1 MRGVTSCQLVDRPD
15 WSPFRRPVKGRAVN
29 YNLFLLL
36 TATAV
41 GGAAGATAIY
51 AGQSPNRSGSAAT
64 MIAGLAA
71 SVLATIVVATRE
83 GSEFFSML
91 HLYYLIGTI
100 GIPMAGL
107 GLLINWKH
115 QQFLGRFVGAMAVLV
130 APLGIYASHIEPFWL
145 RLDDVALPAPASMAG
160 LRIGVLADLQTT
172 EIGEYER
179 NAITELISQGPDIV
193 LIPGDFWQMS
203 PAEFEV
209 QAPSF
214 AAELA
219 RLDAAV
225 PHVFMVKGN
234 TDTLEGLRQLAVG
247 TNVVVL
253 DNEVA
258 DVVVNGQAVRIGGIT
273 LAGDENRAAAAI
285 QQLTDRANG
294 AFVPPVDP
302 AGPEVEELSETT
314 TPPATQPPVT
324 DPPIDDSTVV
334 GQVDQANPDVTAEP
348 TAPVAPDVAT
358 TTSQDDGVFRIL
370 LAHKPDEIERLP
382 GDDSVNLVVAGHTH
396 GGQVRFPGF
405 PPPLIMS
412 SVPRTVGG
420 GGLHRLDD
428 HWIYVSTGVGRE
440 RGRAPQVRFLARPSI
455 GVLTTVDVTTVVLPD
470 N

>member
-1 MRGVTSCQLVDRPD
+1 M
-15 WSPFRRPVKGRAVN
+15 N

-36 TATAV
+36 TATTV
-41 GGAAGATAIY
+41 GGVAGATAIY

-71 SVLATIVVATRE
+71 SIVATIVVATRE
-83 GSEFFSML
+83 GSELFSML

-100 GIPMAGL
+100 AVPMAGL

-115 QQFLGRFVGAMAVLV
+115 QRFLGRFVGAAAIFV

-145 RLDDVALPAPASMAG
+145 RLDDIALPAPRSMAG
-160 LRIGVLADLQTT
+160 LRIGVLADLQST
-172 EIGEYER
+172 EIGEYEQ
-179 NAITELISQGPDIV
+179 NAITELINQGPDIV
-193 LIPGDFWQMS
+193 LVPGDFWQMS
-203 PAEFEV
+203 PEQFERR
-209 QAPSF
+209 APSF

-234 TDTLEGLRQLAVG
+234 TDTVDGLRRLAAG
-247 TNVVVL
+247 TGVVVL

-258 DVVVNGQAVRIGGIT
+258 NIVVNGQAVRVGGIT
-273 LAGDENRAAAAI
+273 LNGDEAPAAGAI
-285 QQLTDRANG
+285 RQLTDRATG
-294 AFVPPVDP
+294 AFVPPL
-302 AGPEVEELSETT
+302 ESVE
-314 TPPATQPPVT
+314 PPANPLANEDTSVENSAGDNT
-324 DPPIDDSTVV
+324 ADDNAIV
-334 GQVDQANPDVTAEP
+334 GQVDPAAPDAE
-348 TAPVAPDVAT
+348 VAPAAPAAVT
-358 TTSQDDGVFRIL
+358 PNQDDAVFRIL
-370 LAHKPDEIERLP
+370 LAHKPDEISRLP

-396 GGQVRFPGF
+396 GGQIRMPGF
-405 PPPLIMS
+405 PPPLILS

-440 RGRAPQVRFLARPSI
+440 RGRAPQVRLGVRPSI
-455 GVLTTVDVTTVVLPD
+455 GILTTVDVTTVVLPD

>member
-1 MRGVTSCQLVDRPD
+1 M
-15 WSPFRRPVKGRAVN
+15 N

-71 SVLATIVVATRE
+71 SVVATIVVATRE

-100 GIPMAGL
+100 AIPMAGV

-115 QQFLGRFVGAMAVLV
+115 QQFLGRFVGALAVLI

-193 LIPGDFWQMS
+193 LVPGDFWQMS
-203 PAEFEV
+203 PEEFER
-209 QAPSF
+209 QAPAF
-214 AAELA
+214 GAELA

-225 PHVFMVKGN
+225 PYVFMVKGN
-234 TDTLEGLRQLAVG
+234 TDSLAGLRQLTAG
-247 TNVVVL
+247 TGVVVL

-258 DVVVNGQAVRIGGIT
+258 DIVVNGQAVRIGGIT
-273 LAGDENRAAAAI
+273 LAGDETRATAAI
-285 QQLTDRANG
+285 QQLTDRASG
-294 AFVPPVDP
+294 TFIPPPETQPVPDEETAAPTEPV
-302 AGPEVEELSETT
+302 
-314 TPPATQPPVT
+314 TPPA
-324 DPPIDDSTVV
+324 DDGTAV
-334 GQVDQANPDVTAEP
+334 GQVD
-348 TAPVAPDVAT
+348 APAPEGDSPPEAPAAVAP
-358 TTSQDDGVFRIL
+358 SQADSVFRIL

-396 GGQVRFPGF
+396 GGQIRMPGF
-405 PPPLIMS
+405 PPPLILS

-440 RGRAPQVRFLARPSI
+440 RGRAPQVRLGVRPSI
-455 GVLTTVDVTTVVLPD
+455 GILTTVDVTTVVLPD

>member
-1 MRGVTSCQLVDRPD
+1 M
-15 WSPFRRPVKGRAVN
+15 N

-41 GGAAGATAIY
+41 GGVAGATAIY
-51 AGQSPNRSGSAAT
+51 SGQSPNRSGSAAT
-64 MIAGLAA
+64 LMAGLAA
-71 SVLATIVVATRE
+71 SVAATIVVATRE

-100 GIPMAGL
+100 AVPMGGL

-115 QQFLGRFVGAMAVLV
+115 QQFLGRFVGALAILI

-160 LRIGVLADLQTT
+160 LRIGVLSDLQTT

-193 LIPGDFWQMS
+193 LVPGDFWQMS
-203 PAEFEV
+203 PEQFQI
-209 QAPSF
+209 QAPAF
-214 AAELA
+214 TAELA

-225 PHVFMVKGN
+225 PFVFMVKGN
-234 TDTLEGLRQLAVG
+234 TDTVAGLRQLVAG
-247 TNVVVL
+247 TGVIVL
-253 DNEVA
+253 DNEVT
-258 DVVVNGQAVRIGGIT
+258 DIVVNGQAVRIAGIT
-273 LAGDENRAAAAI
+273 LAGDEATATAAI
-285 QQLTDRANG
+285 QQLTDRTTG
-294 AFVPPVDP
+294 AFVAPPEAATAEPEP
-302 AGPEVEELSETT
+302 AENAA
-314 TPPATQPPVT
+314 PPAT
-324 DPPIDDSTVV
+324 DPAAPATDDSTVV
-334 GQVDQANPDVTAEP
+334 GQVEGEP
-348 TAPVAPDVAT
+348 AAAPPADPAVAPSLVAGPT
-358 TTSQDDGVFRIL
+358 QNDGVFRIL
-370 LAHKPDEIERLP
+370 LAHKPDEIDRLP

-396 GGQVRFPGF
+396 GGQIRFPGF
-405 PPPLIMS
+405 PPPLILS

-440 RGRAPQVRFLARPSI
+440 RGRAPQVRLGVRPSI

>member
-1 MRGVTSCQLVDRPD
+1 MILDWLPPRGQNIDQTVPVGPTH
-15 WSPFRRPVKGRAVN
+15 RRKGETVN

-51 AGQSPNRSGSAAT
+51 SGQSPNRSGSAAT
-64 MIAGLAA
+64 LIAGLAS
-71 SVLATIVVATRE
+71 SVVATIVVATRE

-100 GIPMAGL
+100 AVPMAGL

-115 QQFLGRFVGAMAVLV
+115 QQFLGRFVGAVAILI

-160 LRIGVLADLQTT
+160 LRIGVLSDLQTT

-193 LIPGDFWQMS
+193 LVPGDFWQMS
-203 PAEFEV
+203 PEAFQI
-209 QAPSF
+209 QAPAF

-225 PHVFMVKGN
+225 PFVFMVKGN
-234 TDTLEGLRQLAVG
+234 TDTVAGLRQLTAG
-247 TNVVVL
+247 TGVVVL
-253 DNEVA
+253 DNEVT
-258 DVVVNGQAVRIGGIT
+258 DIVVNGQAVRIGGIT
-273 LAGDENRAAAAI
+273 LAGDEARATAAI
-285 QQLTDRANG
+285 QQLTNRSTG
-294 AFVPPVDP
+294 AFVPPAEP
-302 AGPEVEELSETT
+302 AAPEPAEDAAPPAPDAT
-314 TPPATQPPVT
+314 TPTTAPAT
-324 DPPIDDSTVV
+324 DDSTVV
-334 GQVDQANPDVTAEP
+334 GQVDAEP
-348 TAPVAPDVAT
+348 GADPAAAIEAPIAAP
-358 TTSQDDGVFRIL
+358 SQDDGVFRIL
-370 LAHKPDEIERLP
+370 LAHKPDEIDRLP

-396 GGQVRFPGF
+396 GGQIRFPGF
-405 PPPLIMS
+405 PPPLILS

-440 RGRAPQVRFLARPSI
+440 RGRAPQVRLGVRPSI

>member
-1 MRGVTSCQLVDRPD
+1 M
-15 WSPFRRPVKGRAVN
+15 N

-41 GGAAGATAIY
+41 GGVAGATAIY

-64 MIAGLAA
+64 MIAGIIA
-71 SVLATIVVATRE
+71 SVVATIVVATRE
-83 GSEFFSML
+83 GTEFFGML

-100 GIPMAGL
+100 AVPMAGL

-115 QQFLGRFVGAMAVLV
+115 QAFLGRFVGASALLV

-145 RLDDVALPAPASMAG
+145 RLDDVALPAPSNMAG

-172 EIGEYER
+172 EIGDYER

-193 LIPGDFWQMS
+193 LVPGDFWQMS
-203 PAEFEV
+203 EAEFQV
-209 QAPSF
+209 QAPAF

-225 PHVFMVKGN
+225 PYVFMVKGN
-234 TDTLEGLRQLAVG
+234 TDTVAGLRQLAAG
-247 TNVVVL
+247 TGVIVL

-273 LAGDENRAAAAI
+273 LAGDDARAAAAI
-285 QQLTDRANG
+285 QQLTNRATG
-294 AFVPPVDP
+294 AFVPPPDPQPEPEAPPADTTTSLPDPAPETTEVDP
-302 AGPEVEELSETT
+302 AL
-314 TPPATQPPVT
+314 
-324 DPPIDDSTVV
+324 V
-334 GQVDQANPDVTAEP
+334 GQVD
-348 TAPVAPDVAT
+348 APVDGEVETEPAPSTDPPPVAAT
-358 TTSQDDGVFRIL
+358 PPSQDDDVFRIL
-370 LAHKPDEIERLP
+370 LAHKPDEIDRLP

-396 GGQVRFPGF
+396 GGQIRFPGF
-405 PPPLIMS
+405 PPPVTLS

-440 RGRAPQVRFLARPSI
+440 RGRAPQVRLGVRPSI

>member
-1 MRGVTSCQLVDRPD
+1 MD
-15 WSPFRRPVKGRAVN
+15 

-36 TATAV
+36 TSATV
-41 GGAAGATAIY
+41 GGVAGATAIY
-51 AGQSPNRSGSAAT
+51 SGQSPNRSGSAAT

-71 SVLATIVVATRE
+71 SVIATIVVATRE
-83 GSEFFSML
+83 GSEFFGML

-100 GIPMAGL
+100 AVPMAGL

-115 QQFLGRFVGAMAVLV
+115 QAFLGRFVGAGALLV
-130 APLGIYASHIEPFWL
+130 APLGVYASHIEPFWL
-145 RLDDVALPAPASMAG
+145 RLDDVALPAPSNMAG
-160 LRIGVLADLQTT
+160 LRIGVLSDLQTT
-172 EIGEYER
+172 EIGDYER

-193 LIPGDFWQMS
+193 LVPGDFWQMS
-203 PAEFEV
+203 PEQFQI
-209 QAPSF
+209 QAPAF

-234 TDTLEGLRQLAVG
+234 TDTVEGLRQLAAG
-247 TNVVVL
+247 TGVVVL

-258 DVVVNGQAVRIGGIT
+258 DIVVNGQAVRIGGIT
-273 LAGDENRAAAAI
+273 LAGDEARAAAAI
-285 QQLTDRANG
+285 QQLTNRAAG
-294 AFVPPVDP
+294 AFVPPPEAVIEP
-302 AGPEVEELSETT
+302 AEDAAPPTETT
-314 TPPATQPPVT
+314 TPAGAEPAEATEPPVE
-324 DPPIDDSTVV
+324 DSTVV
-334 GQVDQANPDVTAEP
+334 GQVDPAAAEVAP
-348 TAPVAPDVAT
+348 APEAPVVVTP
-358 TTSQDDGVFRIL
+358 SQADDVFRIL
-370 LAHKPDEIERLP
+370 LAHKPDEIDRLP

-396 GGQVRFPGF
+396 GGQIRFPGF
-405 PPPLIMS
+405 PPPVTLS

-440 RGRAPQVRFLARPSI
+440 RGRAPQVRLGVRPSI

>member
-1 MRGVTSCQLVDRPD
+1 M
-15 WSPFRRPVKGRAVN
+15 N

-41 GGAAGATAIY
+41 GGFAGATAIY

-71 SVLATIVVATRE
+71 TVVATIVVATRE

-100 GIPMAGL
+100 AVPMAGL

-115 QQFLGRFVGAMAVLV
+115 QQFLGRFVGAMAILV

-172 EIGEYER
+172 EIGAYER

-193 LIPGDFWQMS
+193 LVPGDFWQMS
-203 PAEFEV
+203 PAEFER
-209 QAPSF
+209 QAPAF

-219 RLDAAV
+219 RLDTAI
-225 PHVFMVKGN
+225 PHVIMVNGN
-234 TDTLEGLRQLAVG
+234 TDSVAGLRQLTAG
-247 TNVVVL
+247 TGVVVL
-253 DNEVA
+253 DNEVL
-258 DVVVNGQAVRIGGIT
+258 DLDVNGQTVRIGGISYN
-273 LAGDENRAAAAI
+273 GDESRAAAAI
-285 QQLTDRANG
+285 QQLTNRATG
-294 AFVPPVDP
+294 AFVPP
-302 AGPEVEELSETT
+302 PEAVPVPGEEATPTT
-314 TPPATQPPVT
+314 E
-324 DPPIDDSTVV
+324 PIDGGAANEDPIV
-334 GQVDQANPDVTAEP
+334 GQVDPN
-348 TAPVAPDVAT
+348 APEGEVAVDPNAPAVAP
-358 TTSQDDGVFRIL
+358 SQNDDVFRIL
-370 LAHKPDEIERLP
+370 LVHKPDEIERLP

-396 GGQVRFPGF
+396 GGQIRFPGF
-405 PPPLIMS
+405 PPPVIFAD
-412 SVPRTVGG
+412 VPRTVGG

-440 RGRAPQVRFLARPSI
+440 RGRAPQVRLGVRPSI
-455 GVLTTVDVTTVVLPD
+455 GILTTVDVTTVVLPD

>member
-1 MRGVTSCQLVDRPD
+1 
-15 WSPFRRPVKGRAVN
+15 
-29 YNLFLLL
+29 
-36 TATAV
+36 
-41 GGAAGATAIY
+41 
-51 AGQSPNRSGSAAT
+51 

-71 SVLATIVVATRE
+71 SVVATIVVATRE

-100 GIPMAGL
+100 AVPMAGL

-115 QQFLGRFVGAMAVLV
+115 QAFLGRFVGAAAILV

-145 RLDDVALPAPASMAG
+145 RLDDVALPAPASMTG

-193 LIPGDFWQMS
+193 LVPGDFWQMP
-203 PAEFEV
+203 PAAFER
-209 QAPSF
+209 QAPAF

-234 TDTLEGLRQLAVG
+234 TDTVAGLRQLAAG

-258 DVVVNGQAVRIGGIT
+258 DIMVNGQAVRIGGIT
-273 LAGDENRAAAAI
+273 LAGDEARAAAAI
-285 QQLTDRANG
+285 QQLTDRASG
-294 AFVPPVDP
+294 AFVPPPEEQP
-302 AGPEVEELSETT
+302 APEEAATI
-314 TPPATQPPVT
+314 TPPA
-324 DPPIDDSTVV
+324 DDTVV
-334 GQVDQANPDVTAEP
+334 GQVDPAAPDPATTDSATP
-348 TAPVAPDVAT
+348 DAASAPATVAPAQ
-358 TTSQDDGVFRIL
+358 SDDVFRIL

-396 GGQVRFPGF
+396 GGQIRFPGF
-405 PPPLIMS
+405 PPPLILS

-440 RGRAPQVRFLARPSI
+440 RGRAPQVRLGVRPSI
-455 GVLTTVDVTTVVLPD
+455 GILTTVDVTTVVLPD

>member
-1 MRGVTSCQLVDRPD
+1 M
-15 WSPFRRPVKGRAVN
+15 N

-51 AGQSPNRSGSAAT
+51 SGQSPNRSGSAAT

-71 SVLATIVVATRE
+71 SILATIVVATRE

-100 GIPMAGL
+100 AVPMGGL

-115 QQFLGRFVGAMAVLV
+115 QAFLGRFVGSLALLV
-130 APLGIYASHIEPFWL
+130 APLGVYASHIEPFWL
-145 RLDDVALPAPASMAG
+145 RLDDVALPAPANMAG
-160 LRIGVLADLQTT
+160 LRIGVLADLQTPV
-172 EIGEYER
+172 IGEYER
-179 NAITELISQGPDIV
+179 DAITQLINQGPDIV
-193 LIPGDFWQMS
+193 LIPGDFWQMP
-203 PAEFEV
+203 PADFERK
-209 QAPSF
+209 APAF

-225 PHVFMVKGN
+225 PYVFMVKGN
-234 TDTLEGLRQLAVG
+234 TDTVAGLRQLAEG
-247 TNVVVL
+247 TGVIVL

-258 DVVVNGQAVRIGGIT
+258 DIVVNGQAVRIGGIT
-273 LAGDENRAAAAI
+273 LAGDETRATAAI
-285 QQLTDRANG
+285 QQLTDRASG
-294 AFVPPVDP
+294 AFVAPPEAAP
-302 AGPEVEELSETT
+302 VEDAEAA
-314 TPPATQPPVT
+314 PPAETVPQPANEDTSTADNTAENT
-324 DPPIDDSTVV
+324 DDNAIV
-334 GQVDQANPDVTAEP
+334 GQVDPAAPPAEG
-348 TAPVAPDVAT
+348 APAPPVVAPP
-358 TTSQDDGVFRIL
+358 SQEDDVFRIL
-370 LAHKPDEIERLP
+370 LAHKPDEINRLP

-396 GGQVRFPGF
+396 GGQIRLPGF
-405 PPPLIMS
+405 PPPLILS

-440 RGRAPQVRFLARPSI
+440 RGRAPQVRLGVRPSI

>member
-1 MRGVTSCQLVDRPD
+1 MD
-15 WSPFRRPVKGRAVN
+15 

-36 TATAV
+36 TSATV
-41 GGAAGATAIY
+41 GGVAGATAIY
-51 AGQSPNRSGSAAT
+51 SGQSPNRSGSAAT

-71 SVLATIVVATRE
+71 SVIATIVVATRE
-83 GSEFFSML
+83 GSEFFGML

-100 GIPMAGL
+100 AVPMAGL

-115 QQFLGRFVGAMAVLV
+115 QAFLGRFVGAGALLV
-130 APLGIYASHIEPFWL
+130 APLGVYASHIEPFWL
-145 RLDDVALPAPASMAG
+145 RLDDVALPAPANMAG
-160 LRIGVLADLQTT
+160 LRIGVLSDLQTT
-172 EIGEYER
+172 EIGDYER

-193 LIPGDFWQMS
+193 LVPGDFWQMS
-203 PAEFEV
+203 PEQFQI
-209 QAPSF
+209 QAPAF

-234 TDTLEGLRQLAVG
+234 TDTVEGLRQLTAG

-258 DVVVNGQAVRIGGIT
+258 DIVVNGQAVRIGGIT
-273 LAGDENRAAAAI
+273 LAGDEARAAAAI
-285 QQLTDRANG
+285 QQLTNRAAG
-294 AFVPPVDP
+294 AFVPPPEAVIEP
-302 AGPEVEELSETT
+302 AEDAAPPTETT
-314 TPPATQPPVT
+314 TPVVAEPAEATEPPVE
-324 DPPIDDSTVV
+324 DSTVV
-334 GQVDQANPDVTAEP
+334 GQVDPAAPAAEV
-348 TAPVAPDVAT
+348 APVPEAPAVVAP
-358 TTSQDDGVFRIL
+358 SQADDVFRIL
-370 LAHKPDEIERLP
+370 LAHKPDEIDRLP

-396 GGQVRFPGF
+396 GGQIRFPGF
-405 PPPLIMS
+405 PPPVTLS

-440 RGRAPQVRFLARPSI
+440 RGRAPQVRLGVRPSI